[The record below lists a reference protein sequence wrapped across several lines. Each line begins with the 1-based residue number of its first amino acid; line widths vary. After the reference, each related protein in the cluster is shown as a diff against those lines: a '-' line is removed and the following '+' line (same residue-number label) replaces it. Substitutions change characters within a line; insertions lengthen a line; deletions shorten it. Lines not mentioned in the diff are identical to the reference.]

1 MQAISFYLIYPFVYA
16 VAASPFWL
24 LYRISDILFWLMYY
38 VLGYRKSVVLDNLKR
53 SFPEK
58 SDGEIKQVCK
68 EYYKY
73 LSDLIL
79 ETLKT
84 ITWNENQVKSR
95 VKIYNL
101 DMLNSLYEQKKSIV
115 IVMGHLG
122 NWEWAGPCFS
132 LNCNHQLF
140 VVYLPLT
147 NPYFENVL
155 KKSRTKFSTKII
167 PRDSTLRSMVA
178 NRKTISATALIADQA
193 PTPIKSAMWMNF
205 LNQET
210 AVFNGPEKIA
220 KMLDYPV
227 VYMHVDRVKRGYY
240 EVHPKLLFE
249 NPKETSEE
257 EITIAFNKILEDGIL
272 KKPETWLWSHKRW
285 KHKKPS
291 DIDLIKEK
299 Q

>member
-1 MQAISFYLIYPFVYA
+1 MQAISFYLIYPIVYA

-24 LYRISDILFWLMYY
+24 LYRISDILFWLMYH

-58 SDGEIKQVCK
+58 SDREIKQVCK

-84 ITWNENQVKSR
+84 ITWNENQVKRR

-132 LNCNHQLF
+132 LNCNHQLY

-193 PTPIKSAMWMNF
+193 PTPVKSALWMNF

-249 NPKETSEE
+249 NPRETSEE
-257 EITIAFNKILEDGIL
+257 EITIQFNKILEDGIL

-285 KHKKPS
+285 KHRKPS

>member
-1 MQAISFYLIYPFVYA
+1 
-16 VAASPFWL
+16 
-24 LYRISDILFWLMYY
+24 MYH

-193 PTPIKSAMWMNF
+193 PTPIKSALWMNF